1 MLTASTF
8 SIDVY
13 DQSPIGG
20 TQDPEIVYGFGINLA
35 WKGFDLGVLFQGA
48 GRMWRLMSVNTIPGY
63 DAGGYY
69 NVFTNYQDRWTVDNP
84 SQDVFYP
91 RLTYGPNTQNAQP
104 STWWLKNM
112 SYLRLKNIE
121 LGWSIPQRW
130 ADRSFLS
137 GARIFVRGTN
147 VLTFSDFK
155 LWDPELNSSDG
166 AKYPLMRSFSAGVEF
181 KF

>member
-1 MLTASTF
+1 MASTIF
-8 SIDVY
+8 LMTLNKKVIFFAFRVQKSVFFLTNSI
-13 DQSPIGG
+13 
-20 TQDPEIVYGFGINLA
+20 
-35 WKGFDLGVLFQGA
+35 
-48 GRMWRLMSVNTIPGY
+48 
-63 DAGGYY
+63 
-69 NVFTNYQDRWTVDNP
+69 
-84 SQDVFYP
+84 
-91 RLTYGPNTQNAQP
+91 
-104 STWWLKNM
+104 
-112 SYLRLKNIE
+112 YLRLKNIE